1 MGQQGGKTSCGIF
14 RVNHEHLP
22 GNMALAINN
31 VEGILQSLKVH
42 LKHREASRN
51 INDKPEEEQ
60 QELENLIKAKHD
72 AISPDDISC
81 PVEVCI
87 DVFSKGGPQQR
98 QAVQHR
104 FPPMDLSILLLY
116 STSQRRCNTACC
128 QVGAHPRSELRSEQS
143 QSRLRRTMVHNID
156 AKEDRIILTPMA
168 RWNADVD
175 LREVSADSS
184 SAITLLLAILYKSKM
199 L

>member
-31 VEGILQSLKVH
+31 VEGILQSLEVH
-42 LKHREASRN
+42 LKYREASRN

-60 QELENLIKAKHD
+60 QELEDLIKAKHD

-81 PVEVCI
+81 PVEGCI
-87 DVFSKGGPQQR
+87 YVFSKGGLQQR
-98 QAVQHR
+98 QTVQHR
-104 FPPMDLSILLLY
+104 FPPMDLSTLLLY

-128 QVGAHPRSELRSEQS
+128 QVALIHGPSYDPSKVNLVCAVPWC
-143 QSRLRRTMVHNID
+143 T
-156 AKEDRIILTPMA
+156 
-168 RWNADVD
+168 
-175 LREVSADSS
+175 
-184 SAITLLLAILYKSKM
+184 TLMQKKTGSF
-199 L
+199 